1 MGQAGYPP
9 GPPAKATPQKKWF
22 QVTRFPAWL
31 TTGMHGIEH
40 REQERR
46 TIRLSAP
53 RWPFSPAPGSMLPGS
68 PRAASCPE
76 PVARNGFSLAR
87 YGCRLSATS
96 IPGSK
101 LPACYFAS
109 SQVGRLCPFGPSAPL
124 PRPGLR
130 RLRRFH
136 CLWPVALP
144 PLGSACRCQRSPLP
158 SGIFA
163 SLGIKV
169 FNRLCCL
176 PVHLTNPPDFLSLP
190 AARTGESWGC
200 GSPFQV
206 RYVSVGLL
214 FLKPLGT
221 FFTMI
226 PMCVSVNAFLIEMA
240 PIPQALFALL
250 RISYSIAAVYILWII
265 RASRKMFY
273 FSLRIMPLSVASH
286 KFCSSAPD
294 RIARRATAR

>member
-1 MGQAGYPP
+1 MAVFSTPRINASWLAAGP
-9 GPPAKATPQKKWF
+9 
-22 QVTRFPAWL
+22 L
-31 TTGMHGIEH
+31 
-40 REQERR
+40 
-46 TIRLSAP
+46 
-53 RWPFSPAPGSMLPGS
+53 
-68 PRAASCPE
+68 
-76 PVARNGFSLAR
+76 
-87 YGCRLSATS
+87 
-96 IPGSK
+96 
-101 LPACYFAS
+101 LPATARSYRLFA
-109 SQVGRLCPFGPSAPL
+109 
-124 PRPGLR
+124 RPQR
-130 RLRRFH
+130 
-136 CLWPVALP
+136 LP
-144 PLGSACRCQRSPLP
+144 PLGDLHSGVKAPSLLLRFLPSRLVVPVRPFGSTTASRFAPVAAVSLPLARCTSTTRFGLPRLRSPLP
-158 SGIFA
+158 SGIVT
-163 SLGIKV
+163 SLGIKA

-176 PVHLTNPPDFLSLP
+176 PVHLTSPPDFLSLP

-240 PIPQALFALL
+240 PIPQALFALF